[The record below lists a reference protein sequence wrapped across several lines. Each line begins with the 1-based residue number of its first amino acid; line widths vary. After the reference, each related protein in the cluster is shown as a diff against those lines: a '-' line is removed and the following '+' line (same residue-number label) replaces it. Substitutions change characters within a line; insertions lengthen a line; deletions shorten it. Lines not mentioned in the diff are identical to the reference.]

1 MDNICQVLGNKKTS
15 WDNRVT
21 ALKELRAVIQCDATD
36 HQVFL
41 GLLRNMDIPFS
52 DALKDLRSQVV
63 REACV
68 TLSCLV
74 VHLRID
80 LSTFAELM
88 LPHLVTLLPNSAKV
102 MASSA
107 SVCIKIIIRVSTDIC
122 HKNT

>member
-21 ALKELRAVIQCDATD
+21 ALKELRAVIQCEATD

-41 GLLRNMDIPFS
+41 SLLRNMDISFS

-74 VHLRID
+74 VHLRVE
-80 LSTFAELM
+80 LSAFAELM
-88 LPHLVTLLPNSAKV
+88 LPHLVALLPNSAKV

-107 SVCIKIIIRVSTDIC
+107 SVCTKIIIKVLHSL
-122 HKNT
+122 

>member
-52 DALKDLRSQVV
+52 DTLKDLS
-63 REACV
+63 
-68 TLSCLV
+68 
-74 VHLRID
+74 I
-80 LSTFAELM
+80 
-88 LPHLVTLLPNSAKV
+88 
-102 MASSA
+102 
-107 SVCIKIIIRVSTDIC
+107 
-122 HKNT
+122 HK